1 MYETM
6 NLNLACEL
14 KEMLSCRSID
24 IGSLKNAQMLKKKS
38 YELMCDEE
46 CFINERN
53 RNMAQALQL
62 DPNAKPKVIY
72 SDFLKNYARE
82 EPAFLADLEKRFEA
96 IVNYLTLSLSLSL
109 PCLFWII
116 VWFVIQV
123 KEIKVSKLSKKAFNL
138 PVMKSF
144 ERKFIH
150 ELAHYYGFE
159 TISHDPEPN
168 RNVCIY
174 ASRDKCAVPVP
185 TLMQSIEVK
194 TKQSTMSRLSNLKQ
208 LNQTA
213 SNPIQSNLKVL
224 QYQEPAEYLA
234 LSSMFSALVDQETED
249 IVIRKDAADKNIDYF
264 DMTN

>member
-1 MYETM
+1 M
-6 NLNLACEL
+6 
-14 KEMLSCRSID
+14 
-24 IGSLKNAQMLKKKS
+24 
-38 YELMCDEE
+38 
-46 CFINERN
+46 
-53 RNMAQALQL
+53 
-62 DPNAKPKVIY
+62 
-72 SDFLKNYARE
+72 
-82 EPAFLADLEKRFEA
+82 
-96 IVNYLTLSLSLSL
+96 
-109 PCLFWII
+109 
-116 VWFVIQV
+116 
-123 KEIKVSKLSKKAFNL
+123 

-159 TISHDPEPN
+159 TLSHDPEPN

-174 ASRDKCAVPVP
+174 ASRDKCAIPVP

-234 LSSMFSALVDQETED
+234 LSSMFSALVDQETEE
-249 IVIRKDAADKNIDYF
+249 IVIRKEINAADKNIDYF